1 MELRGL
7 GRRACTGRAILAARL
22 AARIVA
28 SRRLTTPSPTQPP
41 STGLPLSG
49 VRVLEL
55 GQLIAGP
62 FAGQLLGHFGAEI
75 IKVEPPNTGDPLRGW
90 RELDVDGTSPWFRS
104 LARNKKSVSIDM
116 RKEEG
121 RALVRRLAERS
132 DVVLENFK
140 PGTLERWGLGPD
152 KLRPTNPGLI
162 FTRVS
167 GYGQTGPWSSRPGY
181 ASVCEAE
188 AGFRLINGFPDGK
201 TGELSGP
208 PVRPNIS
215 LGDSVAGLTAAFG
228 TVLALLAR
236 RAKEDRGLADG
247 TTVDVSIMESMLNLM
262 EGVIPE
268 FDRKGV
274 VRCPSGS
281 SVTGIVPT
289 GAYPCT
295 PAPGSPPDYVIIGAN
310 ADSMYER
317 LMHTI
322 GRPDLTG
329 PAFAKNHHRVARR
342 VEIED
347 AIVAWTSARTR
358 DDIGVPAGRVASVRD
373 IVTNEQPVWVP
384 GQAHGTADD
393 NGWTVKM
400 PGVAPRLEGVRART
414 RCAGPDLGAHNEEI
428 LCEELGLSAEELDAL
443 VDRGVVGGVGVGPV
457 LLRMARD
464 GQKIDGCDLFG

>member
-1 MELRGL
+1 M
-7 GRRACTGRAILAARL
+7 GRRLVTHTM
-22 AARIVA
+22 
-28 SRRLTTPSPTQPP
+28 SRRLTTVSPTQPP
-41 STGLPLSG
+41 NTGLPLFG

-104 LARNKKSVSIDM
+104 LARNKKSVSIDL

-121 RALVRRLAERS
+121 RVLVRRLAEHS

-140 PGTLERWGLGPD
+140 PGTLERWGLGPNQ
-152 KLRPTNPGLI
+152 LRAINPGLI

-181 ASVCEAE
+181 ASVCEGE
-188 AGFRLINGFPDGK
+188 AGFRFINGFPDER

-236 RAKEDRGLADG
+236 RAKGDRGVIEG
-247 TTVDVSIMESMLNLM
+247 STVDVSIMESMLNLM
-262 EGVIPE
+262 EGIIPE

-274 VRCPSGS
+274 VRSPSGS

-289 GAYPCT
+289 GAYPCA
-295 PAPGSPPDYVIIGAN
+295 PAPDAPPNSPPDNVIIGAN

-317 LMHTI
+317 LMNTI
-322 GRPDLTG
+322 GRPELTG
-329 PAFAKNHHRVARR
+329 EAFAKNPQRVARR

-347 AIVAWTSARTR
+347 AIVAWTSSRTR
-358 DDIGVPAGRVASVRD
+358 DDVLRVLDEIGVPAGRVASVRD
-373 IVTNEQPVWVP
+373 IVTNEQVLERGAVESVWVP
-384 GQAHGTADD
+384 GQAHSTVD
-393 NGWTVKM
+393 GWVVRM
-400 PGVAPRLEGVRART
+400 PGVAPRLEGVDART
-414 RCAGPDLGAHNEEI
+414 RWAGPDLGAHNEEI
-428 LCEELGLSAEELDAL
+428 LCGELGLTAEELEAL
-443 VDRGVVGGVGVGPV
+443 VETGAVGATVAS
-457 LLRMARD
+457 LTT
-464 GQKIDGCDLFG
+464 C

>member
-1 MELRGL
+1 MELKGL
-7 GRRACTGRAILAARL
+7 GRRACAGRAILAARL
-22 AARIVA
+22 AARIVGE
-28 SRRLTTPSPTQPP
+28 SQ
-41 STGLPLSG
+41 
-49 VRVLEL
+49 V
-55 GQLIAGP
+55 LIAGP
-62 FAGQLLGHFGAEI
+62 FAGQLLGC
-75 IKVEPPNTGDPLRGW
+75 VEPPNAGDPLRGW
-90 RELDVDGTSPWFRS
+90 RELDVDGTSPD
-104 LARNKKSVSIDM
+104 VSIDM

-132 DVVLENFK
+132 DVVLENFT

-162 FTRVS
+162 LTRVS

-188 AGFRLINGFPDGK
+188 AGFRFINGFPDGK

-236 RAKEDRGLADG
+236 RAKEDRGASEG

-262 EGVIPE
+262 GGVIPE

-274 VRCPSGS
+274 VRSPSGS

-317 LMHTI
+317 PMHTI
-322 GRPDLTG
+322 GRADLTG

-358 DDIGVPAGRVASVRD
+358 DDVLRTLDQIGVPAGRVASVRD
-373 IVTNEQPVWVP
+373 IVTNEQVRERGAVEPVWVP

-400 PGVAPRLEGVRART
+400 PGALHART
-414 RCAGPDLGAHNEEI
+414 RWAGPDLGAHSEEI
-428 LCEELGLSAEELDAL
+428 LCGELGLSAEELDAL
-443 VDRGVVGGVGVGPV
+443 VDRGVVGGVGVGPGV
-457 LLRMARD
+457 AGM
-464 GQKIDGCDLFG
+464 I